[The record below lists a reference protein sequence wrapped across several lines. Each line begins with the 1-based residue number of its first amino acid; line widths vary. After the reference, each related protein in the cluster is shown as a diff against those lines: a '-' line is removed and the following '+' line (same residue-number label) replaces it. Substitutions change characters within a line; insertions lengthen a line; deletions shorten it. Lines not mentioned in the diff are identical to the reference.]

1 MSTLTPAQ
9 LARKRA
15 NDREAQRAIRART
28 KEHIERLEA
37 ELEELRS
44 HQQRDQ
50 TVQELLRRNKMLE
63 DELRAL
69 RESMGLSFNNNA
81 SSYSTPATLNSPRTS
96 PYPTGDFT
104 PNTSAPLATDPSS
117 YFSFANPNNCENW
130 AATVSAS
137 VPSNVSSPG
146 SSAADDFGATAA
158 YLPTS
163 APNPMVQSSPV
174 PVTSGMTGREDVKIE
189 YEDGN
194 GMSSL
199 LFPSPFAGFIRDWT
213 TEHRLIC

>member
-37 ELEELRS
+37 ELDELKS
-44 HQQRDQ
+44 HQQRDP
-50 TVQELLRRNKMLE
+50 TIQELLRRNKMLE
-63 DELRAL
+63 EELRNL
-69 RESMGLSFNNNA
+69 RESMGMAFNNNP
-81 SSYSTPATLNSPRTS
+81 SSYSTPGTLNSPRTS
-96 PYPTGDFT
+96 PYPPGDFT
-104 PNTSAPLATDPSS
+104 TNTSAPPLTSDPSG

-130 AATVSAS
+130 VATVSGS

-146 SSAADDFGATAA
+146 SSAADDFGAGAA

-163 APNPMVQSSPV
+163 APNPMVQPSPSM

-194 GMSSL
+194 GMSL
-199 LFPSPFAGFIRDWT
+199 TIPFC
-213 TEHRLIC
+213 LIPGLVN